1 MAAKIEIKNGVV
13 KIDGSTVN
21 SSAGAEKVN
30 SLQFRINNSLLEVS
44 QDAGTTW
51 LQVAMTPADILTK
64 LKTVDGS
71 ASGLDADLLDGL
83 NTSSTNTVS
92 TVMTRDSTGS
102 TGVVN
107 LTASNNITGT
117 GTVEGTTSL
126 KTGSWSIKPDTTTKS
141 LNFVMG

>member
-13 KIDGSTVN
+13 KIDGSLLN

-30 SLQFRINNSLLEVS
+30 SLQFRVNSGLLEVS

-92 TVMTRDSTGS
+92 TVMTRDATGS

-107 LTASNNITGT
+107 LTASGSATVTNDVTAGSFKTGT
-117 GTVEGTTSL
+117 WT
-126 KTGSWSIKPDTTTKS
+126 IKQNSTTKS
-141 LNFVMG
+141 LNFVLG